1 MDLLQQ
7 AKMSEGSA
15 AAPSKNAESDSES
28 KTEATLEEE
37 LYLSHP
43 LHPGGRSKACDAVA
57 PTVLRV
63 FAPLKLGGLRCSCIS
78 LPEGRD

>member
-7 AKMSEGSA
+7 ANMSEGSA

-37 LYLSHP
+37 LYL
-43 LHPGGRSKACDAVA
+43 LGTYNVMRSKYQEKA
-57 PTVLRV
+57 
-63 FAPLKLGGLRCSCIS
+63 
-78 LPEGRD
+78 EGNPS